1 MSPHPFNV
9 SHNSNGDACRVVGG
23 APGSR
28 PSKPFTPAGKGKVVD
43 ANEKK
48 YGVPTCEICGK
59 RVTKPQK
66 SQRGV
71 TPPEDEWQIDHI
83 QPKSRG
89 GSGDPSNGQVLCRV
103 CNREESDS

>member
-1 MSPHPFNV
+1 MTDP
-9 SHNSNGDACRVVGG
+9 VVGG